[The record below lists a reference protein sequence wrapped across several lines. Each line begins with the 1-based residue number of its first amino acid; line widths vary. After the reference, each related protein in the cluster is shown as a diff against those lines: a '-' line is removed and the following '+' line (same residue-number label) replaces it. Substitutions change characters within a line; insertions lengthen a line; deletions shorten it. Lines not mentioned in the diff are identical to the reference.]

1 MFVMFCLVA
10 LFVLI
15 CGVLAIKETFGPN
28 KRTAHRNCD
37 FDELHMQQR
46 FTEEFTR
53 ESLKCVTPFEMG
65 GYDLNQGNSWNN
77 NNNSCNNFN
86 DFGNGMF

>member
-1 MFVMFCLVA
+1 MFVMFCLVV

-28 KRTAHRNCD
+28 KRTAHGNQG
-37 FDELHMQQR
+37 FDEFYTQQR

-53 ESLKCVTPFEMG
+53 E
-65 GYDLNQGNSWNN
+65 
-77 NNNSCNNFN
+77 
-86 DFGNGMF
+86 